1 MVKLRAFGSF
11 CQTIL
16 WNMKNPQIQKNLYG
30 DIYKVYFK
38 GFEPKQQDNFG
49 LKNFQS
55 KIVAKQV
62 VVQTNYTP
70 LNSAL

>member
-1 MVKLRAFGSF
+1 MVKLKAFGSF

-49 LKNFQS
+49 FKNFQS
-55 KIVAKQV
+55 K
-62 VVQTNYTP
+62 
-70 LNSAL
+70 L